1 MRWCSAREKPMST
14 SQSAFSAMKDLR
26 AEIDQRLAQI
36 EDYRVLRALDKAILE
51 VRLVATAPADVKA
64 PPPVEPSQAD
74 AKTNPVGVA
83 QQALKTGVSEVFSYR
98 VPQAS

>member
-1 MRWCSAREKPMST
+1 MST

-26 AEIDQRLAQI
+26 AEIDQRLAQV

-51 VRLVATAPADVKA
+51 VRLVTATP
-64 PPPVEPSQAD
+64 AD
-74 AKTNPVGVA
+74 AKAPVATEQPEVKPNPVGAA

-98 VPQAS
+98 VSQAS

>member
-1 MRWCSAREKPMST
+1 MST
-14 SQSAFSAMKDLR
+14 SQSAFSALKDLR

-51 VRLVATAPADVKA
+51 VRLVTPVTVENKTLPVTEPA
-64 PPPVEPSQAD
+64 E
-74 AKTNPVGVA
+74 AKPNPVGAA
-83 QQALKTGVSEVFSYR
+83 QQALKTGVSDAFSYR